1 MATTIDSQFPA
12 RVPDMPSAPTGLRRW
27 VRDADIDRAV
37 LPLTIVFLTYGTR
50 DALTGVFRY
59 WLPKFHLAGAWFIP
73 DFMSFLVVAYFVWV
87 MAIRRQSAWAILF
100 SISVFVSAI
109 LGWIFMASSAV
120 ALLSSVKLMSPL
132 FVGLAFAGRSIAERK
147 WACYFMFM
155 LAVVSTVGLLCS
167 PLFDYPWVGMAV
179 ETFGQT
185 KAVGRVWWSGG
196 AIRYGGFAGDSTM
209 AAYMCLFPLVIV
221 HRHISPRLVLLM
233 AGPVGLALHLS
244 TSKTAIGCGV
254 LFAAYYLL
262 VVLPGLR
269 KDDGER
275 RRELTR
281 LFAKWSFV
289 LVPVPF
295 ILMLAL
301 GGTDLTKIDPML
313 FSMQDR
319 INNTWTFPFTYLAQN
334 FPIGLIT
341 GCGLGCFTYPM
352 EYTQLAYLMVP
363 VDNFYVATYVML
375 GVPFILFVIGM
386 FTATIKS
393 MDNEK
398 LTLMALLN
406 VYVITV
412 QCYGPSTATIVMGY
426 AFSDMFLNHTRQWK
440 RRHRAGSAA
449 A

>member
-1 MATTIDSQFPA
+1 MATTIDPHLLPA
-12 RVPDMPSAPTGLRRW
+12 GTSPSPLRRW
-27 VRDADIDRAV
+27 IQDADLDRAM
-37 LPLTIVFLTYGTR
+37 LPLTIVFLSYATR

-59 WLPKFHLAGAWFIP
+59 WLPKFHLAGVWFIP
-73 DFMSFLVVAYFVWV
+73 DMMSFVVMAYFIWVVAF
-87 MAIRRQSAWAILF
+87 RRQSAWAILF
-100 SISVFVSAI
+100 SASIFVSTI
-109 LGWIFMASSAV
+109 LGWIFMSSSSV
-120 ALLSSVKLMSPL
+120 ALLSSVKLMSPM
-132 FVGLAFAGRSIAERK
+132 FVGLAFVGRSIADRK
-147 WACYFMFM
+147 WACYFMFA
-155 LAVVSTVGLLCS
+155 LAVISTIGLLCS

-209 AAYMCLFPLVIV
+209 GAYMCLFPLIIV
-221 HRHISPRLVLLM
+221 HRHISPKLILLI

-244 TSKTAIGCGV
+244 TSKTAIGCGI
-254 LFAAYYLL
+254 LFALYYVF
-262 VVLPGLR
+262 VVLLG
-269 KDDGER
+269 KR
-275 RRELTR
+275 RADPARELRITR
-281 LFAKWSFV
+281 QLAKWSFV

-301 GGTDLTKIDPML
+301 GGIDLTTIDPML

-319 INNTWTFPFTYLAQN
+319 INNTWTFPFTYLAQA

-352 EYTQLAYLMVP
+352 EYTRLGYLMVP

-393 MDNEK
+393 TDREK
-398 LTLMALLN
+398 LTLIALLN
-406 VYVITV
+406 VYVVTV
-412 QCYGPSTATIVMGY
+412 QCYGPSTATIVLGY
-426 AFSDMFLNHTRQWK
+426 AFSDMFRTQGRRWTRRK
-440 RRHRAGSAA
+440 RVAA
-449 A
+449 PAD